1 MSKKKDVITTSGTRK
16 RAVARASLKKGT
28 GMVRINNKSL
38 DFVEPNFCQMK
49 IKEPLI
55 LAGDVAKTVNIN
67 VKVHGGGSVSQSDA
81 ARVAISRA
89 LAEFEP
95 KLKVCFQDYDRYLL
109 VADVRRKEKCKPND
123 SKARAKRQKS
133 YR

>member
-1 MSKKKDVITTSGTRK
+1 MSKKKDIITTSGTRK

-28 GMVRINNKSL
+28 GMVRVNDKSL
-38 DFVEPNFCQMK
+38 DFVEPHFCQMK

-55 LAGDVAKTVNIN
+55 LAGDVAKTVNIT

-95 KLKVCFQDYDRYLL
+95 KLKGCFQDYDRNLL